1 MFFDSHHITIPY
13 RTTRVTLEDSMYFS
27 FWTDQSNICKV
38 FDFTLITH
46 LTSKNLSKKRE
57 KKKKLHVAILLVFFN
72 SSHELIKRL
81 KINSL
86 LKDRHVLD
94 ATVGLVNFVGLK
106 KINFV
111 QQKTNVVSRKI
122 NVTSLNEN
130 FVQYIYC
137 CRFVFVLMQYL
148 Y

>member
-27 FWTDQSNICKV
+27 LWTDQSNICKV

-46 LTSKNLSKKRE
+46 LTSKNPSKKRE

-72 SSHELIKRL
+72 FSHEFIKRL

-111 QQKTNVVSRKI
+111 
-122 NVTSLNEN
+122 
-130 FVQYIYC
+130 
-137 CRFVFVLMQYL
+137 
-148 Y
+148 